1 MIISEIIQSVAI
13 DIDREWLKRLPCA
26 EDVFATLLRLIP
38 YEEDQEISVAILGS
52 GDGFTA
58 ALILAQ
64 YSKARI
70 TLIDADEE
78 HLNKSRARFAD
89 SAGRVPW
96 LHADFA
102 RNDPPEKY
110 DLIISVLAI
119 HNLNGIEKR
128 ALFRTLYSRVLP
140 NSPFLIVDHVQAPT
154 EHLQDHYRNI
164 WAGECRKAGLDD
176 DTIKKARARMAD
188 DHCSEV
194 EEQLEWL
201 RNAGFRNVDTYYKN
215 LMFAVYGGNR
225 PDF

>member
-1 MIISEIIQSVAI
+1 MIQSVAT
-13 DIDREWLKRLPCA
+13 DIDQEWLKRLPGA
-26 EDVFATLLRLIP
+26 DDIFATLLRLIP
-38 YEEDQEISVAILGS
+38 YDEDQEISVAILGS

-64 YSKARI
+64 YPKARL
-70 TLIDADEE
+70 TLIDADETR
-78 HLNKSRARFAD
+78 LDNSRARFAD
-89 SAGRVPW
+89 CAERVTW

-128 ALFRTLYSRVLP
+128 ALYRTLYSRVVP
-140 NSPFLIVDHVQAPT
+140 NSPFLIIDRVQAPT
-154 EHLQDHYRNI
+154 EKLQDHYRNI
-164 WAGECRKAGLDD
+164 WAEECRAAGLDES
-176 DTIKKARARMAD
+176 TIRAVRSRMAD
-188 DHCSEV
+188 DHYSEI